1 MLDSF
6 LLRAALAGIGIAIA
20 AGPLGCFIVWRRM
33 AYFGEATA
41 HASVLGI
48 ALSLAFSTPIFYGA
62 LLVSLVMAIIVSTL
76 SSRGY
81 AMDTLLGVIAHS
93 ALAFGLVAVSF
104 LSGVR
109 IDVMAFLFGD
119 ILAVSKHDLLL
130 IWVGS
135 LVVMALI
142 VWRWS
147 PLLIAT
153 MNADLSHASG
163 VKPKQEQL
171 ILTIILALFVAIAIK
186 VIGIILI
193 VAMLVIPAAT
203 ALKLANTP
211 EKMAIGA
218 IIVGVVSTLGGLQ
231 LSFSFDTP
239 TGPTIVC
246 FAAILF
252 LISNIL
258 ALLRI
263 TST

>member
-6 LLRAALAGIGIAIA
+6 LIRAALAGIGIALA

-48 ALSLAFSTPIFYGA
+48 ALSLAISAPIFYGA
-62 LLVSLVMAIIVSTL
+62 LLVSLAMAVIVSSL

-81 AMDTLLGVIAHS
+81 AMDTLLGVVAHS
-93 ALAFGLVAVSF
+93 ALASGLVAVSF
-104 LSGVR
+104 ISGIR
-109 IDVMAFLFGD
+109 IDIMAFLFGD
-119 ILAVSKHDLLL
+119 ILAVNKQDLLL
-130 IWVGS
+130 IWFGS

-142 VWRWS
+142 YWRWS

-153 MNADLSHASG
+153 MSADLAHASG
-163 VKPKQEQL
+163 IKPKKEQL
-171 ILTIILALFVAIAIK
+171 ILTIILALFVAVAIK
-186 VIGIILI
+186 VIGVILI
-193 VAMLVIPAAT
+193 VSMLVIPAAT
-203 ALKLANTP
+203 ALRLTNTP

-218 IIVGVVSTLGGLQ
+218 MIVGTVSVLGGLQ

-252 LISNIL
+252 IISNIF
-258 ALLRI
+258 ALIHR
-263 TST
+263 S

>member
-6 LLRAALAGIGIAIA
+6 LFRAALAGIGIAIA

-48 ALSLAFSTPIFYGA
+48 ALSLAFSAPIFYGA

-76 SSRGY
+76 SNRGY

-119 ILAVSKHDLLL
+119 ILAVNKQDLLL
-130 IWVGS
+130 IWGGS

-142 VWRWS
+142 FWRWS

-153 MNADLSHASG
+153 INTDLAHASG

-171 ILTIILALFVAIAIK
+171 ILTIILALFVAVAIK

-203 ALKLANTP
+203 ALKLTNTP

-218 IIVGVVSTLGGLQ
+218 IVVGSVSTLGGLQ
-231 LSFSFDTP
+231 ISYSFDTP

-246 FAAILF
+246 FVAILF
-252 LISNIL
+252 IISNIFGL
-258 ALLRI
+258 TRRN
-263 TST
+263 